1 MVKSERTGRPT
12 GNSFVINLIY
22 TKILVYRKK
31 YKLTSWNAWNKLAE
45 HKAFKDLMK
54 EFYKGEK
61 NKDYYGVSAAVAEFN
76 DIHII
81 TFHNIYFKFS
91 KTNIYFSI
99 FDHFTFYT
107 FFTF

>member
-1 MVKSERTGRPT
+1 MGKPKRSGRPT

-54 EFYKGEK
+54 EFYKGKK
-61 NKDYYGVSAAVAEFN
+61 NKDYYIDRMLNNKEARNKFYINNIKRKATGIQTLN
-76 DIHII
+76 I
-81 TFHNIYFKFS
+81 TKPS
-91 KTNIYFSI
+91 E
-99 FDHFTFYT
+99 YT
-107 FFTF
+107 RRKKRK

>member
-45 HKAFKDLMK
+45 HKAFKSLMK
-54 EFYKGEK
+54 EFYKGK
-61 NKDYYGVSAAVAEFN
+61 TNKDYYINRMLNNKAARNKFYINNIKRKATGIQTLN
-76 DIHII
+76 I
-81 TFHNIYFKFS
+81 TKPS
-91 KTNIYFSI
+91 E
-99 FDHFTFYT
+99 YT
-107 FFTF
+107 RRKKRK